1 MTRLAKIL
9 HLDDGEF
16 PALREQI
23 EAKPLPVRPAS
34 KPLGWGRAMLDHL
47 REQDATDAVE
57 QATNARHTVVARLVT
72 QLNAPLLQ
80 VDFAAWLADDW
91 THVNGRLDN
100 LDDALGREF
109 ARWSAYAEY
118 AASALVSPVLAEVAD
133 LTKTRLPEWRRA
145 LALHTEAELAL
156 YGAKAVEL

>member
-1 MTRLAKIL
+1 M
-9 HLDDGEF
+9 LDRVRERIHPQEF
-16 PALREQI
+16 I
-23 EAKPLPVRPAS
+23 EARAVAEAAPLPTRPTS

-91 THVNGRLDN
+91 AHVNARLDD
-100 LDDALGREF
+100 LDDATVR
-109 ARWSAYAEY
+109 
-118 AASALVSPVLAEVAD
+118 D
-133 LTKTRLPEWRRA
+133 LTQAKARYQYGTQVATAPLLSELTELKAVTLVNWRQA
-145 LALHTEAELAL
+145 LRVHAEDELAL
-156 YGAKAVEL
+156 YGAKAEVA